1 MSFRRRQVLVL
12 VPGAAALALFAAEAR
27 AATSIEEAISAFTA
41 GRVPL
46 EGRVTLTAPSI
57 AENGN
62 SVPLTVSVESPMSE
76 DDFVEA
82 VTVFATGNPN
92 IDVATFQFSPAS
104 GQAAATTRIRL
115 AKTQDVVALAR
126 MSDGSVYI
134 DRAEVKVTLGG
145 CGG

>member
-82 VTVFATGNPN
+82 VTVLATGNPN

>member
-1 MSFRRRQVLVL
+1 MSLRRRQVLVL
-12 VPGAAALALFAAEAR
+12 VPGVAVLALFTAEAR
-27 AATSIEEAISAFTA
+27 AATSIEEAISAFTG
-41 GRVPL
+41 GRAPA

-62 SVPLTVSVESPMSE
+62 SVPLTVSVDSPMSE
-76 DDFVEA
+76 DDYVEA

-115 AKTQDVVALAR
+115 AKTQDIVALAR

-134 DRAEVKVTLGG
+134 DRTEVKVTLGG